1 MHTPCHTS
9 GHIAF
14 VVSAPEAEDIED
26 DLEHFDEV
34 SYTELGN
41 RVKHPTPT
49 GADNGADSSAAI
61 HTDGVT
67 NLLGDVSAESSAPML
82 FSGDTLF
89 VGGCGRF
96 FEGTADQMLH
106 NLNRFAALDPNTQ
119 VFCAHEYTESNFK
132 FLSSVDSSV
141 RSVYDDVK
149 KIRAAGRGTV
159 PTTIGQELRHNLFM
173 QCNDQRVQKLVGAD
187 TAVGAMQKLREMKN
201 LF

>member
-14 VVSAPEAEDIED
+14 VISAPDAADIED

-41 RVKHPTPT
+41 RVKHPLGVDGSVEGGLDS
-49 GADNGADSSAAI
+49 GASSAEDSRGGSVA
-61 HTDGVT
+61 
-67 NLLGDVSAESSAPML
+67 SSESSAPML

-106 NLNRFAALDPNTQ
+106 NLDRFAALDPNTQ

-132 FLSSVDSSV
+132 FLSSVDPAAL
-141 RSVYDDVK
+141 SVYDEVK
-149 KIRAAGRGTV
+149 KVRGVGRGTV
-159 PTTIGQELRHNLFM
+159 PTTIGQELKNNLFM
-173 QCNDQRVQKLVGAD
+173 QCNDERVQKLVGAI
-187 TAVGAMQKLREMKN
+187 TAVQALQKLRDMKN
-201 LF
+201 AF